1 MERNIAIDIIKSNIG
16 NYLSRKGININ
27 KKFLCLN
34 PDHADHNSSMMLDR
48 SRNKCHCFSCGIDA
62 DVFDVITWDYNL
74 NNFSEAL
81 DTACDIFGIDIDN
94 KKKKNHTQV
103 KEIPLVYTKNEVK
116 RQCIK
121 ASADVCDKVYNTLK
135 IICPLTEKDK
145 TYLSEV
151 RCLSGERIQKDYFR
165 IQTEDDQ
172 RKLVI
177 CKLKK
182 LTGYGNDVLKYVP
195 GFFINRSTGVLDYQ
209 CRDGIAILIRD
220 VDGKA
225 IGVQI
230 RQDDTSNKGLRYCWF
245 TSSFAITRQKEYD
258 GGSTP
263 GAAKDILIP
272 DSPKNCVCI
281 TEGRFKSEVLS
292 AMGNISISL
301 QGVSTWKGIDEI
313 LTPLIERYGV
323 KTVFL
328 MFDSDAMGNNQVLN
342 SLKNL
347 TLFLKEKFPDLKI
360 AAAAWS
366 MKYGK
371 GIDDCIL
378 NGNIEHV
385 RFLDA
390 LSYVSICHSS
400 YEKYLRDNDVK
411 HVKNLSRDVQS
422 RLYKELQEIN
432 ERTLLLL

>member
-1 MERNIAIDIIKSNIG
+1 MERNIAIDIIQSNLG
-16 NYLSRKGININ
+16 NYLLRKGIDVNR
-27 KKFLCLN
+27 KFVCLN
-34 PDHADHNSSMMLDR
+34 PDHADHSPSMMFHR
-48 SRNKCHCFSCGIDA
+48 ERNKCHCFSCGV
-62 DVFDVITWDYNL
+62 DVNIFDIITWDYNL

-81 DTACDIFGIDIDN
+81 DTACDIFGIEIDN
-94 KKKKNHTQV
+94 QKKKKHIQV
-103 KEIPLVYTKNEVK
+103 KEIPLVYAKNEIK
-116 RQCIK
+116 KQCIK
-121 ASADVCDKVYNTLK
+121 ASVDVCDKVYSNLK
-135 IICPLTEKDK
+135 AVCPLTENDK
-145 TYLSEV
+145 KYLSEV
-151 RCLSGERIQKDYFR
+151 RGLSNERIQKDYFR
-165 IQTEDDQ
+165 IQTEDAQ
-172 RKLVI
+172 RELVVN
-177 CKLKK
+177 KLKK
-182 LTGYGNDVLKYVP
+182 LTGYGKDVLKYVP
-195 GFFINRSTGVLDYQ
+195 GFFINKKTGILDYQ
-209 CRDGIAILIRD
+209 CRDGIAILIRN
-220 VDGKA
+220 VEGKA

-230 RQDDTSNKGLRYCWF
+230 RQDETSNKGLRYCWF
-245 TSSFAITRQKEYD
+245 TSSFAINRQDEYD

-281 TEGRFKSEVLS
+281 TEGRFKSEILA

-313 LTPLIERYGV
+313 LTPLIEKYGI

-347 TLFLKEKFPDLKI
+347 TLFIKDKFPELKTS
-360 AAAAWS
+360 AATWS

-390 LSYVSICHSS
+390 LSYVNVCHSS
-400 YEKYLRDNDVK
+400 YEKYLKDNGVR
-411 HVKNLSRDVQS
+411 HAKNLSHDTQS
-422 RLYKELQEIN
+422 KLYKELQEIN
-432 ERTLLLL
+432 ENIIGL